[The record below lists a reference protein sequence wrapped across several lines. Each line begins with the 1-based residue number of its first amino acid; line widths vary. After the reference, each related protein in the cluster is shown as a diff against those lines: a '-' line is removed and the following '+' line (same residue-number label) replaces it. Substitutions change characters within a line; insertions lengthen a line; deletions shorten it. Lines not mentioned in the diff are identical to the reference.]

1 MEMKEPVYR
10 QNGKVLKTG
19 KVATTGP
26 NALKIKR
33 GARGYRLPTEAEWEW
48 AARGGKESKG
58 YTYAGSNDLNAVGW
72 FKDNCEGSTKP
83 VGLKQPNEI
92 GIYDMSGNAWE
103 WCWDQAKN
111 GSDRILRGGCWKR
124 EPEVNTLASG
134 SGAKADVKYITF
146 GFRLARDAGL

>member
-1 MEMKEPVYR
+1 

-26 NALKIKR
+26 NALKIKS
-33 GARGYRLPTEAEWEW
+33 GARGYRLPTKAEWEW
-48 AARGGKESKG
+48 AARGGNNTKG
-58 YTYAGSNDLNAVGW
+58 YTYAGSNDLNMVGW
-72 FKDNCEGSTKP
+72 FNDNCESTKP

-111 GSDRILRGGCWKR
+111 ESIRILRGGCWKR
-124 EPEVNTLASG
+124 GPEANTLASTLASVHLQPTEG
-134 SGAKADVKYITF
+134 KYITF
-146 GFRLARDAGL
+146 GFRLARDMGL